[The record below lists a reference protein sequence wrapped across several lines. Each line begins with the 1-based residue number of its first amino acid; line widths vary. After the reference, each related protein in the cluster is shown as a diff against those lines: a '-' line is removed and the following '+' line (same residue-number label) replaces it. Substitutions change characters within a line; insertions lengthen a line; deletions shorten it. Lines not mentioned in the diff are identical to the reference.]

1 MKYFLLVVTLT
12 MAITCAMAQQDP
24 LYSQYFNNPM
34 LINPAFAGSNE
45 RLYSG
50 LAYRAQ
56 WAGIEGGPATFNF
69 NSHISLLD
77 NRVGAGII
85 VVQDKIG
92 DVKNTQ
98 YGTSYS
104 YRIKLSKST
113 FSFGMQAGFVQYA
126 TDRNGVNPLDPTD
139 PRFAAF
145 TETKFN
151 TGAGILLQSERY
163 TLGVSIP
170 QLLASS
176 GTASQ
181 SGQSAQ
187 VQIYNQNFYLYGG
200 YVIFLTE
207 RIEFKPSVLLRMT
220 KGSSASMDLNA
231 NLTLNRLY
239 TAGLFTRNLNTYGVL
254 LQGIFKNVRLGYV
267 FELPGK
273 SSALNFNT
281 HEISLALSL
290 SVLSHHN
297 RMGTGF

>member
-1 MKYFLLVVTLT
+1 MKYFLLVVTLM

-69 NSHISLLD
+69 NSHISLFD

-92 DVKNTQ
+92 DIKNTQ

-139 PRFAAF
+139 PRLLLSQKQNSIQVQVYYYKVNAIPLESLSLNFLQAAAQQVR
-145 TETKFN
+145 
-151 TGAGILLQSERY
+151 AGNRPKCRY
-163 TLGVSIP
+163 TIK
-170 QLLASS
+170 
-176 GTASQ
+176 
-181 SGQSAQ
+181 
-187 VQIYNQNFYLYGG
+187 
-200 YVIFLTE
+200 IFICMVAT
-207 RIEFKPSVLLRMT
+207 
-220 KGSSASMDLNA
+220 
-231 NLTLNRLY
+231 
-239 TAGLFTRNLNTYGVL
+239 
-254 LQGIFKNVRLGYV
+254 
-267 FELPGK
+267 
-273 SSALNFNT
+273 
-281 HEISLALSL
+281 
-290 SVLSHHN
+290 
-297 RMGTGF
+297 